1 MHASAFAT
9 YTMECPMKTKTR
21 SRLAA
26 AGLLCA
32 AVSWGDP
39 VPTGP
44 ISDYLVHCRSWA
56 TYSAESCG
64 RLADRLAAVER
75 PTRAERL
82 ALFMA
87 RVELGREADDCPGLA
102 DLTADH
108 PDYAYALYFRSYCV
122 PPVARQPGGESSVA
136 LLRRAAEI
144 EPDNYLVLE
153 QLLWQL
159 EGLHPEEPRLPGGA
173 DADPAMLAAWREAMY
188 DAGLARAVWWRTVD
202 ADPDDPP
209 TEEFWQATVW
219 EGPLDAGHRIYA
231 TAVREGDAAAA
242 EALQARLR
250 RDLGLD
256 ELDYGAE
263 NARAS
268 LALACR
274 PALYG
279 SLGLEEVCVT
289 GVEKLAGRAS
299 VDGLPLPGY
308 VVEAVG
314 HVTGALRHAAC
325 AASQGASIAGTLSIH
340 PGDCLPGVTETAAVR
355 RLRAVLEHH
364 GGAWSSEHRRVLAQ
378 GFLGGD
384 DRLEGLR
391 DALRADAENERA
403 RCELARA
410 LASRGNAAEAAALDA
425 DPECVEF
432 GDFAWG
438 DVSDA
443 PPKTVAIDER

>member
-1 MHASAFAT
+1 
-9 YTMECPMKTKTR
+9 MKTKTR

-44 ISDYLVHCRSWA
+44 ISDYLVHCHSWA
-56 TYSAESCG
+56 TDSAESCA
-64 RLADRLAAVER
+64 RLAARLAAVER

-82 ALFMA
+82 ALFMS
-87 RVELGREADDCPGLA
+87 RVVLGREADDCPGLA
-102 DLTADH
+102 AISADH
-108 PDYAYALYFRSYCV
+108 PDYAYALYFLSYCV
-122 PPVARQPGGESSVA
+122 PPVASPAGGESAVA

-153 QLLWQL
+153 RLITLV
-159 EGLHPEEPRLPGGA
+159 EGFPPEAAGFSGRVSDIDPGS
-173 DADPAMLAAWREAMY
+173 LAAYREAMY
-188 DAGLARAVWWRTVD
+188 EAGLARAVWWQTVD
-202 ADPDDPP
+202 AEPDDPP
-209 TEEFWQATVW
+209 TEKYWQATVW
-219 EGPLDAGHRIYA
+219 EGPMLAGSYIHA
-231 TAVREGDAAAA
+231 AAVRQGDTAAA

-268 LALACR
+268 LALACQ
-274 PALYG
+274 PPLYGG
-279 SLGLEEVCVT
+279 SLGLEEVCLT

-299 VDGLPLPGY
+299 ADGLPLPGY

-314 HVTGALRHAAC
+314 HVTGARRHAAC

-438 DVSDA
+438 DVSND